1 MVQGHRHQHR
11 RDQRLRARARHGD
24 VPGQPGRRADPAAG
38 DGKPLTIGGTSS
50 VVFEVHADGVRK
62 AATGVL
68 TGAGGPTTVTADV
81 GGAEQLRLVV
91 TDGGDNI
98 NHDHADWA
106 EAKLTCG

>member
-1 MVQGHRHQHR
+1 M
-11 RDQRLRARARHGD
+11 
-24 VPGQPGRRADPAAG
+24 
-38 DGKPLTIGGTSS
+38 
-50 VVFEVHADGVRK
+50 VFEVHADGVRK